1 MVADLKGDL
10 NLNFGHAATL
20 GIGFAFL
27 LAHMCGFYCIAV
39 CFQHRQHEEA
49 RQVRGDEQKEAA
61 EQRAADEKENDK
73 LREEA
78 RRVRVQEMEDATEQR
93 AADERENDKLREE
106 ARRVRKQET
115 EDAAMRRAADEREN
129 DKLRDERRLIRV
141 QEKEEAA
148 MRRAADEKHNDK
160 LVAAL
165 QKMNDA
171 LIAANKTASDALSDA
186 LVSAIHQA
194 GEYAGDVRCLLI
206 SQICRGVGSD
216 PCRESS
222 HRFLKVAGGPANSEN
237 CQ

>member
-49 RQVRGDEQKEAA
+49 RQVRGDEKKEAA

-78 RRVRVQEMEDATEQR
+78 RRVRVQETEDATEQ
-93 AADERENDKLREE
+93 
-106 ARRVRKQET
+106 
-115 EDAAMRRAADEREN
+115 RAADEREN

-194 GEYAGDVRCLLI
+194 GAAAETAVEKHVVALKEELKAINAKITSPLASRSNASANVLPYRRDQLGHTEVKDEV
-206 SQICRGVGSD
+206 
-216 PCRESS
+216 SS
-222 HRFLKVAGGPANSEN
+222 RPGR
-237 CQ
+237 

>member
-1 MVADLKGDL
+1 MKGDL

-49 RQVRGDEQKEAA
+49 RQVRGDEKKEAA
-61 EQRAADEKENDK
+61 
-73 LREEA
+73 
-78 RRVRVQEMEDATEQR
+78 EQR

-206 SQICRGVGSD
+206 SQIHAVGLKKMGI
-216 PCRESS
+216 PLEREKHSWEKEKWEAVT
-222 HRFLKVAGGPANSEN
+222 RPR
-237 CQ
+237 

>member
-1 MVADLKGDL
+1 
-10 NLNFGHAATL
+10 
-20 GIGFAFL
+20 
-27 LAHMCGFYCIAV
+27 
-39 CFQHRQHEEA
+39 
-49 RQVRGDEQKEAA
+49 
-61 EQRAADEKENDK
+61 
-73 LREEA
+73 
-78 RRVRVQEMEDATEQR
+78 
-93 AADERENDKLREE
+93 
-106 ARRVRKQET
+106 
-115 EDAAMRRAADEREN
+115 MRRAADEREN